1 MIIFIYLLCRLY
13 PEVARH
19 LAWLRQFGNARM
31 TGSGACVF
39 VEFSSEAAARAALGQ
54 LPATMRGVV
63 AQGLACHP
71 LREMCE

>member
-1 MIIFIYLLCRLY
+1 VVCRLY
-13 PEVARH
+13 PVIAQHLDWLKEFGHAR
-19 LAWLRQFGNARM
+19 L

-39 VEFSSEAAARAALGQ
+39 AEFSTEAAACAVLDR

-63 AQGLACHP
+63 AQGLAFHP